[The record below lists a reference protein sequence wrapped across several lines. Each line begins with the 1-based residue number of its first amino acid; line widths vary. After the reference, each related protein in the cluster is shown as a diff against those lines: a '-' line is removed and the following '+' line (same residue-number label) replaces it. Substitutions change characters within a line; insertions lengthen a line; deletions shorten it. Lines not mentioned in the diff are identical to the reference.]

1 MRHTAIATLLIT
13 SLTATTALA
22 GPPATA
28 FGTPTVSSQS
38 VADDA
43 ASASTP
49 AIAIVGLLALT
60 MALLA
65 TSSSPAPL
73 PAPSDERL
81 KTDIDR
87 VGTAANG
94 LPLYHFRYKGHP
106 QVFEGVMA
114 QDVLAHTPDAVLTM
128 PGGYLAVDYGMLGLS
143 MTRVD

>member
-1 MRHTAIATLLIT
+1 MRHTAIATLLIA
-13 SLTATTALA
+13 SLAATTVTA
-22 GPPATA
+22 GPIGAPR
-28 FGTPTVSSQS
+28 VSTQS

-43 ASASTP
+43 ATASTP
-49 AIAIVGLLALT
+49 AMAIVALVALT
-60 MALLA
+60 VALLT
-65 TSSSPAPL
+65 TSSSSAPAPL
-73 PAPSDERL
+73 PSDERL

-114 QDVLAHTPDAVLTM
+114 QDVLAHTPDAVQTM